1 MVSDVGQNQMWEAQY
16 YTHNRFRGLISS
28 GGLGTMGFG
37 LPASIGAKMGCPDAS
52 VWLVAG
58 DGGLQ
63 MTIQE
68 LATVRQEGLPIKIAL
83 LNNGYLGMVRQWQ
96 ELFYDRNYSGTPLL
110 GPDFARLAE
119 AYGITGIT
127 VKNRAEVVP
136 AIERAAGIDGPVLI
150 DFQIEQEHNVFPIVP
165 VGRAIDEM
173 IRRPH
178 PGDQPR

>member
-1 MVSDVGQNQMWEAQY
+1 
-16 YTHNRFRGLISS
+16 
-28 GGLGTMGFG
+28 
-37 LPASIGAKMGCPDAS
+37 MGCPEVP

-68 LATVRQEGLPIKIAL
+68 LATIRQEGLPIKIAL

-96 ELFYDRNYSGTPLL
+96 ELFYEKNYCGTPLV

-127 VKNRAEVVP
+127 VKTRAEVVP
-136 AIERAAGIDGPVLI
+136 ALERAASIEGPVLI

-165 VGRAIDEM
+165 VGRAIDDM
-173 IRRPH
+173 IRRPL
-178 PGDQPR
+178 PNSEPR